1 MSEEFE
7 RNASREWTSFI
18 ILAAI
23 LIGAIIVV
31 ALARPLIFNRIV
43 PAVMGEGEMTPPVDT
58 AYPAPEEPAPAYP
71 VGDPVEELPKELP
84 TENEEE
90 MKETAVPNTP
100 LTHIVQPG
108 ETLHQIARTY
118 KVSVS
123 AIIAANKLPNPNHIE
138 AGQPL
143 LIPTP

>member
-43 PAVMGEGEMTPPVDT
+43 PAVMGDGEKTPSVDP
-58 AYPAPEEPAPAYP
+58 AYPIPEEPVPAYP
-71 VGDPVEELPKELP
+71 VDEPVEKLPEELPV
-84 TENEEE
+84 ENEEE
-90 MKETAVPNTP
+90 MKETAVPAP
-100 LTHIVQPG
+100 LRTHTVQPG
-108 ETLHQIARTY
+108 ETLYQIARTY
-118 KVSVS
+118 KVSVGD
-123 AIIAANKLPNPNHIE
+123 IIAANKLSNPNHIE

-143 LIPTP
+143 LIPAP